1 MQDNYQKIYKN
12 METNSIGSEKRC
24 NKKIIKK
31 NVKLNIT
38 LATLV
43 GAIVVSGVV
52 GLKIKN
58 EKEFLS
64 YNEYIQTEEYQEK
77 YGTYGYSQQEIIN
90 YAKEKS
96 INLLEENNMTED
108 GKSSYGFKHYSYTIE
123 DYKKIDKLDE
133 SYLLGFYEGTTQS
146 TFNNILMSLG
156 YNSLDDFLLQNNYV
170 DKNGN
175 PDIAEWNLCQ
185 YHLIAKNMYES
196 GVNEKVK

>member
-1 MQDNYQKIYKN
+1 
-12 METNSIGSEKRC
+12 
-24 NKKIIKK
+24 
-31 NVKLNIT
+31 
-38 LATLV
+38 
-43 GAIVVSGVV
+43 
-52 GLKIKN
+52 
-58 EKEFLS
+58 
-64 YNEYIQTEEYQEK
+64 
-77 YGTYGYSQQEIIN
+77 
-90 YAKEKS
+90 
-96 INLLEENNMTED
+96 MTED